1 MPALQ
6 KKPRNVQLLL
16 YRHLPNKIKDILGGP
31 DNVDMT
37 SDIMKQAGLT
47 EEFRPYINTVV
58 FGLFV
63 GELNPRLL
71 PQAIKEWLAV
81 DDAKAYEVAGLVK
94 KVFVDPHIDF
104 LSALYKE
111 KLTSSPPASNIPP
124 VPGENVVNLKPKL
137 QNPNVN
143 SNPNV

>member
-6 KKPRNVQLLL
+6 KKTPAVEQLF
-16 YRHLPNKIKDILGGP
+16 YKKLPEDIQIILGGP
-31 DNVDMT
+31 DNVELT
-37 SDIMKQAGLT
+37 TVIMKQAGLT

-71 PQAIKEWLAV
+71 PQAVKEWLSI
-81 DDAKAYEVAGLVK
+81 DDKKAYEVAGLIK
-94 KVFVDPHIDF
+94 QTFVDPHIEF

-111 KLTSSPPASNIPP
+111 KFTASPPIVVIPP
-124 VPGENVVNLKPKL
+124 KPKAPDVPGENVVNLKK
-137 QNPNVN
+137 
-143 SNPNV
+143 